1 MLLTSLQQCV
11 FSFPA
16 VSCTQV
22 VFLCMKGKLHTAWQS
37 CNTVETDW
45 KIQTLHV
52 NKYEKK
58 GKGVKKKPPV
68 IPNLFIVYVKI
79 YLQVV
84 MSKITSIL
92 QWK

>member
-1 MLLTSLQQCV
+1 
-11 FSFPA
+11 
-16 VSCTQV
+16 
-22 VFLCMKGKLHTAWQS
+22 MK
-37 CNTVETDW
+37 
-45 KIQTLHV
+45 
-52 NKYEKK
+52 KK

-92 QWK
+92 Q